1 MQIRMARIKDK
12 DRNNALNE
20 IRILASE
27 TAENVI
33 QYKEAF
39 YDEPSATLCIVME
52 YAQGGDLLKLIQ
64 SHAKK
69 NVKVKEREIWKA
81 MAHIAKG
88 LKSLHEK
95 KILHRDLKGANIF
108 ITADGQY
115 KIGDLNV
122 SKVIKH
128 DFAKTQ
134 TGTPYYAS
142 PEVWK
147 DMPYGTKSDMWS
159 LGCVLYEMAA
169 QKPPFTAPD
178 IQSLYRKIC
187 NGAFLRIPPEYS
199 NDLATVISSLL
210 RINVGDRPSA
220 AALLNNPLLQE
231 HCGGESDGADSW
243 TKDELLETI
252 KLSSKNYKEINELLP
267 KPKYE
272 ERRER
277 AYSFDKRGSYNAN
290 NEEKDCLSDLQKKRI
305 KSSFEE
311 GKEAEKPTKRERT
324 ISSYTP
330 SSIVSELVR
339 DKLDYPL
346 SQKVSKKL
354 PESTNIIQTPKVESY
369 HKIGQIS
376 RLPPCPS
383 NKTSRRKVDTL
394 LNNPSLLDSG
404 QGNKENLRRIGEN
417 ILGRVNTAK
426 SISEY

>member
-1 MQIRMARIKDK
+1 MARIKDK

-20 IRILASE
+20 IRLLASE
-27 TAENVI
+27 SAQNVI
-33 QYKEAF
+33 QYREAF
-39 YDEPSATLCIVME
+39 YDEASSTLCIVME

-69 NVKVKEREIWKA
+69 NIKVREKEIWKA

-122 SKVIKH
+122 SKVIKY

-199 NDLATVISSLL
+199 NDLAAVISSLL
-210 RINVGDRPSA
+210 RLNVNDRPSA
-220 AALLNNPLLQE
+220 AALLSNPLVQE
-231 HCGGESDGADSW
+231 HSGEAEGGECWA
-243 TKDELLETI
+243 KDELLETI
-252 KLSSKNYKEINELLP
+252 KLSSKNYREINELLP

-277 AYSFDKRGSYNAN
+277 FYSFDKRGSHHH
-290 NEEKDCLSDLQKKRI
+290 NEENDSLSELQQKRI
-305 KSSFEE
+305 KSSFE
-311 GKEAEKPTKRERT
+311 
-324 ISSYTP
+324 
-330 SSIVSELVR
+330 
-339 DKLDYPL
+339 
-346 SQKVSKKL
+346 
-354 PESTNIIQTPKVESY
+354 
-369 HKIGQIS
+369 
-376 RLPPCPS
+376 
-383 NKTSRRKVDTL
+383 
-394 LNNPSLLDSG
+394 
-404 QGNKENLRRIGEN
+404 
-417 ILGRVNTAK
+417 
-426 SISEY
+426 